1 MKFKPFVSA
10 ILAILGVTEW
20 QKNESGAATLTEDD
34 VKQLKGYGFSD
45 AFITD
50 FKASLERDFAEE
62 DAPGSNSDD
71 TRSTAALRGLVA
83 QYSQYLAEAQAQLE
97 AMRETTSAN
106 ANALALKDKEIEKM
120 KQTIALL
127 SNAEEKDPG
136 LGAQRPAQGSRL
148 NYEDDSQLGGMQG
161 EMFALADRPYN
172 QRARAA
178 MLLREGKQVTIKT
191 ESSMDYA
198 KLREDLG
205 AFYRIPWQ
213 ERLQSLLM
221 QLPSVESIFPLE
233 SGYQDLAVLANVW
246 LGEFSQAGNESS
258 DFDKVVKGKYQFDDE
273 VLRMYDVMFAHKF
286 KSLKEIEKLW
296 IGYLNKEGSNVMKWS
311 FIEYILAETA
321 KKLFNERELRRI
333 NGVRKNPDLNVPGR
347 AMEAADGL
355 FEFINKKVNGWKNT
369 SGTTVY
375 QIKPFE
381 LGQLT
386 EANIGE
392 KIFEGTSMIPA
403 VYRDSGMMALYMSSA
418 LVVKYHKYN
427 ELHYGQNTDYKANQM
442 YVKEYPSVKIIPIPN
457 ADNHERIIWTF
468 EGNIKTFELLPGEM
482 LNFQIEQQD
491 WTLKVWSSWKE
502 SIWAQ
507 TVGKQETKQADL
519 KLENQAIFCNEY
531 DLPATYFIEA
541 PKDANPSAARHTS
554 IVTVANT
561 SEFTITD
568 ITDAKVGQVITLKCG
583 SVDKGVKI
591 EKSGNFDLISAAWT
605 PAVGDTIKLM
615 KRSDGHF
622 IELGRTT
629 AATEA
634 LEFAADATT
643 PSLAGG
649 TVFVTNAN
657 TTTTAITNFTDA
669 TVGTVYT
676 IYGAGSTNASTIAN
690 SGNFVLTAAMTLS
703 DGAWIQLTL
712 ADDKKFYEVARNK

>member
-10 ILAILGVTEW
+10 ILAILGISEW
-20 QKNESGAATLTEDD
+20 KKNESGAATLTDDD
-34 VKQLKGYGFSD
+34 VTALKSYGFSE

-62 DAPGSNSDD
+62 EVPDSEDAN
-71 TRSTAALRGLVA
+71 RSTAALRGLVA
-83 QYSQYLAEAQAQLE
+83 QYSKGLAEAQAQIE
-97 AMRETTSAN
+97 AMKSQSA
-106 ANALALKDKEIEKM
+106 ANVSALAVKDKEIEKM

-136 LGAQRPAQGSRL
+136 LGAQNPTQGQRL
-148 NYEDDSQLGGMQG
+148 NYEDESQLGGMQG
-161 EMFALADRPYN
+161 EMFALSDRPYN

-178 MLLREGKQVTIKT
+178 MLLREGKHVTVKT

-233 SGYQDLAVLANVW
+233 SGYQDLAVLVNVW

-258 DFDKVVKGKYQFDDE
+258 DFDKVVKGEYQFDDE

-286 KSLKEIEKLW
+286 KSLKDIEKLW

-369 SGTTVY
+369 QGVTVY

-403 VYRDSGMMALYMSSA
+403 VFRDSGMMALYMSSS

-427 ELHYGQNTDYKANQM
+427 ELHYGQNTDYKANMM

-541 PKDANPSAARHTS
+541 PKDSNPSAARHTS

-568 ITDAKVGQVITLKCG
+568 IADAKVGQVIALKCG

-591 EKSGNFDLISAAWT
+591 EKSGKFDLISAAWT

-634 LEFAADATT
+634 LEFEANATE

-649 TVFVTNAN
+649 TIFVTNTN
-657 TTTTAITNFTDA
+657 SSPTAITNFSDA

-676 IYGAGSTNASTIAN
+676 IYGAGSENASTIAN
-690 SGNFVLTAAMTLS
+690 SGNFVLTAEMTLK